1 MAREK
6 LGEIVVKA
14 GVLDQAGLQRALNEQ
29 ARWGGQLGRYLVELG
44 LITEETLVRAL
55 STQYRLPAVALD
67 PPRLNI
73 SVGRLVPKE
82 ICERNNLVC
91 FRADLKNK
99 FLDIAMSDPSN
110 ADAIDEIRVATKFN
124 VRPHI
129 AAPTVVDKSI
139 AFIFYGD
146 MAIGGDLDLGPDS
159 SLRVDPQTSELVRSS
174 QRPPAA
180 PPAPPAPPPTL
191 TLNVTASAP
200 AAPAAPPSAV
210 AAAPPLPAPPP
221 APQLPTTANYPSAGP
236 WTPGVT
242 PLGGGGGLEV
252 QVTANPSPPPDL
264 LASSKPTA
272 ASLAAVRLP
281 APAPSPKPGDDGFHI
296 TMDVPV
302 VDKAALSQPS
312 PVEEKLAAFEATLAR
327 VSAILQALL
336 EGLMRRGIFT
346 HEEILRI
353 ITGKY

>member
-6 LGEIVVKA
+6 LGEILIKA
-14 GVLDQAGLQRALNEQ
+14 GVLDQVGLQRALNEQ

-67 PPRLNI
+67 PPKLNI

-129 AAPTVVDKSI
+129 AAPTVVDKAISY
-139 AFIFYGD
+139 IFYGD
-146 MAIGGDLDLGPDS
+146 MALGGDLDLGPDS
-159 SLRVDPQTSELVRSS
+159 SLRVDPQTSELVRSA
-174 QRPPAA
+174 QRSGPARPE
-180 PPAPPAPPPTL
+180 PPAPPAPAPPPAL
-191 TLNVTASAP
+191 TLNVTTSPSAP
-200 AAPAAPPSAV
+200 PPPM
-210 AAAPPLPAPPP
+210 AAAPPPVPVPAPLPP
-221 APQLPTTANYPSAGP
+221 LAATASYPSAGP

-242 PLGGGGGLEV
+242 PLGGGGLEV
-252 QVTANPSPPPDL
+252 QVTTSSGPDVA
-264 LASSKPTA
+264 ASSKPTA
-272 ASLAAVRLP
+272 ASLAAVKLP
-281 APAPSPKPGDDGFHI
+281 PTPRPGDDGFHI

-302 VDKAALSQPS
+302 VDKASLTQPS
-312 PVEEKLAAFEATLAR
+312 PFEEKLAAFEATLAR
-327 VSAILQALL
+327 NSAILQALL
-336 EGLMRRGIFT
+336 EGMLRRGMLS

>member
-6 LGEIVVKA
+6 LGEILIKA
-14 GVLDQAGLQRALNEQ
+14 GVLDQVGLQRALNEQ

-67 PPRLNI
+67 PPKLNI

-82 ICERNNLVC
+82 ISERNNLVC

-110 ADAIDEIRVATKFN
+110 TDAIDEIRVATKFN

-129 AAPTVVDKSI
+129 AAPTVVDKAISY
-139 AFIFYGD
+139 IFYGD
-146 MAIGGDLDLGPDS
+146 MALGGDLDLGPDS
-159 SLRVDPQTSELVRSS
+159 ALRVDPQTSELVRSAQ
-174 QRPPAA
+174 QRPA
-180 PPAPPAPPPTL
+180 PPAPPAPAPAPPAL
-191 TLNVTASAP
+191 TLNVTASPSSPPASAP
-200 AAPAAPPSAV
+200 SPH
-210 AAAPPLPAPPP
+210 APPLPAVPP
-221 APQLPTTANYPSAGP
+221 LPPTASFGAGP
-236 WTPGVT
+236 WSPGVT
-242 PLGGGGGLEV
+242 PLGLPAVGAGLEV
-252 QVTANPSPPPDL
+252 QVTANPTPDL
-264 LASSKPTA
+264 LASSTPTS
-272 ASLAAVRLP
+272 ASLAAVRVPLP
-281 APAPSPKPGDDGFHI
+281 PKASDDGFHI

-302 VDKAALSQPS
+302 VDKAALVQAP
-312 PVEEKLAAFEATLAR
+312 PFEEKLAAFEATLAR
-327 VSAILQALL
+327 NSAILQALL
-336 EGLMRRGIFT
+336 EGMLRRGMLS

>member
-6 LGEIVVKA
+6 LGEILIKA
-14 GVLDQAGLQRALNEQ
+14 GVLDQVGLQRALNEQ

-67 PPRLNI
+67 PPKLNI

-129 AAPTVVDKSI
+129 AAPTVVDKAISY
-139 AFIFYGD
+139 IFYGD
-146 MAIGGDLDLGPDS
+146 MALGGDLDLGPDS
-159 SLRVDPQTSELVRSS
+159 SLRVDPQTSELVRSA
-174 QRPPAA
+174 QRSAPPRPEPPTPPPPA
-180 PPAPPAPPPTL
+180 L
-191 TLNVTASAP
+191 TLNVTAS
-200 AAPAAPPSAV
+200 PSA
-210 AAAPPLPAPPP
+210 PAPPMPPPMPPPPVP
-221 APQLPTTANYPSAGP
+221 APLPPLAATASYASAAP

-242 PLGGGGGLEV
+242 PLGGGGLEV
-252 QVTANPSPPPDL
+252 QVTTSSGDL
-264 LASSKPTA
+264 SASSKPTA
-272 ASLAAVRLP
+272 ASLAAVKLP
-281 APAPSPKPGDDGFHI
+281 PTPKPGDDGFHI

-302 VDKAALSQPS
+302 VDKASLTQPS
-312 PVEEKLAAFEATLAR
+312 PFEEKLAAFEATLAR
-327 VSAILQALL
+327 NSAILQALL
-336 EGLMRRGIFT
+336 EGMLRRGMLN